1 MRFACAFPCSMGWIG
16 GVGVWVLVF
25 EYSIRDFIETQTDVR
40 CGGCVV
46 VLGFVF
52 SSVMGLGNAL
62 RRVLGVSQETPMSVD
77 WVEPGAQAA
86 STNGFRNGRVCC
98 GVCVRLS

>member
-1 MRFACAFPCSMGWIG
+1 MGPC
-16 GVGVWVLVF
+16 VWVLVF

-86 STNGFRNGRVCC
+86 SRTGLGTVVCA
-98 GVCVRLS
+98 VVSVFVYRKED